1 MSGPP
6 PASHAPIN
14 TSNITFTHL
23 RTQWNTAGFNGG
35 SDPGTPAAGGNISL
49 SEFGG
54 AVIGSMGQ
62 TVPSSGEISFNTHF
76 KGKTF
81 YASGGG
87 GGGGM
92 PP

>member
-6 PASHAPIN
+6 PASNAPIN

-35 SDPGTPAAGGNISL
+35 SDPGTTNISL
-49 SEFGG
+49 SEFEG

-62 TVPSSGEISFNTHF
+62 TVPSTNISFNSHF

-87 GGGGM
+87 GM